1 MLNRFRKREAAGP
14 SRQLYKEEAFMRFG
28 HFDDE
33 RKEYVITTPRTPL
46 PWINY
51 LGSEDFFSLV
61 SNTAGGYSFYRDA
74 RMRRL
79 TRYRYNSSPL
89 DMDGHHIYIKDGDTV
104 WNPGWQPTK
113 TPLDRYTCRHGLGYT
128 VIEGEKNG
136 VAAAQELFVPKGD
149 ACELD
154 RLTLQ
159 NHTDAVKELDV
170 FGYVEF
176 CLWDAIDDSSNFQRN
191 FSTGEV
197 EVEPGVIY
205 HKTEYR
211 ERRDHYAVFWSDT
224 PVTSF
229 DTTRDAFCGVYGGPA
244 DPEAVRAG
252 HCSGSI
258 AHGWAPVGALH
269 IHVTLAPGEEKKIL
283 FGLGY
288 IENPQDEKFTAPG
301 VINKA
306 RAHAMISRYAT
317 SAQVDAARKALA
329 DHWEALLSTY
339 HLESSEEKLDRM
351 VNIWHQYQC
360 MVTFNMSRSA
370 SYFESGTGRG
380 MGFRDSCQDL
390 LGFVHIIPSRA
401 RERILDI
408 AATQFEDGSAYH
420 QYQPLTKKGNRDIG
434 TGFNDD
440 PLWLIAGTAAYLRE
454 TGDWSILDEQVP
466 FDNDESKAQ
475 PLMEHLRR
483 SFNFTCTHLGP
494 HGLPLIGRA
503 DWNDCLNLNCFSDEP
518 SESFQTFSN
527 PNAPDERVAES
538 VLIAGMFVAIGPDLV
553 AILRRRGL
561 DDKAD
566 ACQKEIDAMN
576 EAILRDGWDGEW
588 FVRAYDA
595 FGHKIGSKECEDG
608 KIYIESQGYCVMG
621 GVGVKD
627 GKAEKALE
635 SVHKYL
641 ETKHGIVLLQPAYKE
656 YHLELGEVSS
666 YPPGYKENAG
676 IFCHNN
682 PWIIAAETVVGH
694 GDRAF
699 DLYSRIAPAY
709 REEIS
714 DLHKMEPYV
723 YSQMIAG
730 KDAKNFGQAKNSWLT
745 GTAAWNFYVISNY
758 ILGIKPDWEGLKVD
772 PCIPHT
778 WDGYQVSRRFRG
790 ATYAIA
796 IENPSHVCRGVKQ
809 VTVDGQAIGGNVL
822 PVFADG
828 KTHQVTVTLG

>member
-1 MLNRFRKREAAGP
+1 
-14 SRQLYKEEAFMRFG
+14 MRFG
-28 HFDDE
+28 HFDDQN
-33 RKEYVITTPRTPL
+33 KEYVITTPQTPL

-74 RMRRL
+74 RLRRL

-113 TPLDRYTCRHGLGYT
+113 TELDSYTCRHGLGYT
-128 VIEGEKNG
+128 ILEGRKNG
-136 VAAAQELFVPKGD
+136 VTAQQELFVPKGD

-154 RLTLQ
+154 RLTLR
-159 NHTDAVKELDV
+159 NDSGTEKELDV
-170 FGYVEF
+170 FSYVEF
-176 CLWDAIDDSSNFQRN
+176 CLWDAVDDSSNFQRN

-197 EVEPGVIY
+197 EVEGSAVY

-211 ERRDHYAVFWSDT
+211 ERRDHYAVFWANCPIS
-224 PVTSF
+224 SF
-229 DTTRDAFCGVYGGPA
+229 DTSRDAFCGVYGGPA
-244 DPEAVRAG
+244 DPQAVRAG

-269 IHVTLAPGEEKKIL
+269 IHVKLAPGECRSIL

-288 IENPQDEKFTAPG
+288 IENPQEEKFVAPG

-306 RAHAMISRYAT
+306 RAHAMMERYAT
-317 SAQVDAARKALA
+317 DAQVDAARAALA
-329 DHWEALLSTY
+329 AHWKDLLSTY
-339 HLESSEEKLDRM
+339 QLHSGEEKLDRM

-370 SYFESGTGRG
+370 SYYESGMGRG

-440 PLWLIAGTAAYLRE
+440 PLWLIAGAAAYLRE

-475 PLMEHLRR
+475 PLLEHLRR
-483 SFNFTCTHLGP
+483 SFNFTVTHLGP

-527 PNAPDERVAES
+527 PNAPDDRVAES

-809 VTVDGQAIGGNVL
+809 VTVDGQAIAGNVL